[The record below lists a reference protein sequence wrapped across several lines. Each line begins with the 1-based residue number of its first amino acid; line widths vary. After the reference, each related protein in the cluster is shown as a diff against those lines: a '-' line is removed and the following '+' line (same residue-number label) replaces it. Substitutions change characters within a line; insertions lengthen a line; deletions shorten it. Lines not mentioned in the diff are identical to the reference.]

1 MHFTKVGK
9 KMKRF
14 KIVFTGIFALL
25 IALTSAASA
34 FAATP
39 KGTITFVNTDHN
51 YSYRLY
57 SRNDVVV
64 AEGQVTN
71 VPVFGQ
77 YDIGIYRY
85 EIAHGDGR
93 IERGQVTLA
102 SGQLLLITANSSTTS
117 ISSSPGNTTMNIN
130 TGGSSVS
137 YDQGDSSTI
146 SNPQVVA
153 RQIGSGD
160 IDVVGEVTSAE
171 ASEAGIDAILH
182 DRIIPVTGFAHEDH
196 NGAPSLQF
204 NHVTNDA
211 GSLARDYISETIN
224 IELAIGNV
232 MCVSAAPAR
241 DFEACALFGDR
252 NVVGVIDE
260 NGDVI
265 FAGIEQIKVTGNVNY
280 GDKLVASDTPG
291 FAVVDNNAPH
301 GSVIATA
308 MGSFSGE
315 FGLVTASIGK

>member
-1 MHFTKVGK
+1 
-9 KMKRF
+9 MKRL
-14 KIVFTGIFALL
+14 KIVFTGIFTIL
-25 IALTSAASA
+25 IALGTVAPS

-39 KGTITFVNTDHN
+39 KGTITFVNTDHD

-57 SRNDVVV
+57 TRDNVVV
-64 AEGQVTN
+64 AEGQVTTSA
-71 VPVFGQ
+71 PIFGQ

-85 EIAHGDGR
+85 EISHGDGR

-102 SGQLLLITANSSTTS
+102 SGQMLLITANSSTAS
-117 ISSSPGNTTMNIN
+117 IASSPGNTTMRIN
-130 TGGSSVS
+130 TGGSSES

-146 SNPQVVA
+146 TNPQVVA

-160 IDVVGEVTSAE
+160 IDVVGEVTSE
-171 ASEAGIDAILH
+171 QASEAGIDAILH
-182 DRIIPVTGFAHEDH
+182 DRIIPVTGFDHEDH
-196 NGAPSLQF
+196 TGAPSLQF

-224 IELAIGNV
+224 VELAIGNV

-241 DFEACALFGDR
+241 DFEACASYGDR

-265 FAGIEQIKVTGNVNY
+265 FAGIEQIKVIGDVNP

-291 FAVVDNNAPH
+291 FAVVNNSAPH
-301 GSVIATA
+301 GAVIAKA
-308 MGSFSGE
+308 LGSFTGE
-315 FGLVTASIGK
+315 YGLITAAIGK